1 MKTKLLLYSL
11 LITVFAAQI
20 RAQNRTIVNAT
31 NAEISDNLDL
41 RAVASIF
48 GDSRN
53 TQDFERRLNDRQV
66 QISNLDL
73 NNDDQVDYLRVLET
87 VEQRTHLII
96 IQAVLDRE
104 VYQDVATIDVEKDR
118 SNNIHVQI
126 VGNSF
131 MYGQNYIYEPVF
143 FNTPIIYSTFWITN
157 YRPYYS
163 SWNWNHYPSYYYAW
177 NPFPVFRY
185 RNNINIC
192 LTNNNYYNYVN
203 YRRSNRAI
211 VLHNSRRSN
220 GYERLHPEYSFSRR
234 NTNVTNR
241 YELIQGRISR
251 NEVGYRDRN
260 AAGTRD
266 YIQGN
271 RSSRQNTV
279 VNRQSSSNN
288 VQSRSSRDTENKSQR
303 SPSTTVNSRNRSNSS
318 IEVSPKKRESTTDY
332 SRNRENSARKNLSE
346 STDRNQSY
354 SQNRTR
360 QASEAL
366 PQRTQSSRDNSQN
379 RGRQASEGA
388 PQSTQ
393 SSRDYTQNRTRQAS
407 ETGTQRTQSS
417 RDNSQNRNSRGSE
430 SILQKTESNRNS
442 FQKEITPQ
450 RAETNNTGGSSRSSA
465 PQNVDSQRGNSST
478 RSDNRRS

>member
-11 LITVFAAQI
+11 IITVFASQTQ
-20 RAQNRTIVNAT
+20 AQNRTIVNAT

-53 TQDFERRLNDRQV
+53 IQDFEQRLNDPQV

-87 VEQRTHLII
+87 VEGRTHLII
-96 IQAVLDRE
+96 IQAVLDRD

-118 SNNIHVQI
+118 SNNIHVQV

-143 FNTPIIYSTFWITN
+143 FNTPIIYSTFWTPN

-163 SWNWNHYPSYYYAW
+163 SWNWNYYPSYYYAW

-203 YRRSNRAI
+203 HRRSDRAI
-211 VLHNSRRSN
+211 VLYNSRQSN
-220 GYERLHPEYSFSRR
+220 EYERLHPEYSFSRR
-234 NTNVTNR
+234 NANVTNR

-266 YIQGN
+266 YMQGN

-279 VNRQSSSNN
+279 ENRLSSSNSE
-288 VQSRSSRDTENKSQR
+288 QRISSRETESRSQR
-303 SPSTTVNSRNRSNSS
+303 SPSTTVNTRNRSNSS
-318 IEVSPKKRESTTDY
+318 IEVSPKKRESTIDY
-332 SRNRENSARKNLSE
+332 SRNRENSKRNNIPE

-354 SQNRTR
+354 SQNGTR
-360 QASEAL
+360 QASEAV
-366 PQRTQSSRDNSQN
+366 PQRSQSTRDYSQN
-379 RGRQASEGA
+379 RSRPASVDA

-393 SSRDYTQNRTRQAS
+393 SSKDYTQNRTRQAS
-407 ETGTQRTQSS
+407 ETGTQRTQST
-417 RDNSQNRNSRGSE
+417 RDYSQNRNSRGTE
-430 SILQKTESNRNS
+430 SISQKTESNRNS
-442 FQKEITPQ
+442 SQKEITPR
-450 RAETNNTGGSSRSSA
+450 RAETDSRSSSSRSSV
-465 PQNVDSQRGNSST
+465 PQNVDTQRGNSST
-478 RSDNRRS
+478 KSDNRRS